1 MKIIGGSIHLL
12 IELFFLLIILIGFGI
27 RTSWFQTFLAQQ
39 AASYLSSEL
48 KTEIRIDKVDIVFFD
63 RIDIEGVYI
72 EDKTKDTLL
81 YSEQINLK
89 IDNFSLSKSFVDL
102 KEVSLSNSHGHI
114 IKYKND

>member
-1 MKIIGGSIHLL
+1 
-12 IELFFLLIILIGFGI
+12 
-27 RTSWFQTFLAQQ
+27 LAQQ

-89 IDNFSLSKSFVDL
+89 IDNGVPQQPASVPPQATLSDSEYTPAQARALV
-102 KEVSLSNSHGHI
+102 
-114 IKYKND
+114 